1 MTCERTKAH
10 RVIFCA
16 ARPEPLALVDG
27 QARPR
32 GRRTMP
38 EHIAVADERRRKHYT
53 AEALALVDG
62 LLVSVAARHG
72 VTLLAARSRR
82 IPAAVAARHE
92 WLRLLRDTLALPV
105 SEVARL
111 TGVDYASVQYA
122 LGWRRGAR

>member
-1 MTCERTKAH
+1 MNL
-10 RVIFCA
+10 
-16 ARPEPLALVDG
+16 LALVDG

-32 GRRTMP
+32 ARRTMP
-38 EHIAVADERRRKHYT
+38 EHIAVADQRRLRHYT

-62 LLVSVAARHG
+62 LLASVAARHG

-122 LGWRRGAR
+122 LGWRRKVSP